1 MNKMSRRSTNP
12 ELRKVVSQLKRISR
26 KNNVRIWETVASLL
40 SKPKRSRV
48 AVNVGQIERHVS
60 RGEIIVI
67 PGRVLGSGA
76 IESKVTVAAYK
87 FTSQARDKIE
97 KAGGKCLSLLT
108 LAEKYPKGSG
118 VRIIS

>member
-1 MNKMSRRSTNP
+1 MSRRSTNP

-26 KNNVRIWETVASLL
+26 KNNVRIWEKVASLL

-48 AVNVGQIERHVS
+48 VVNVGQIERHVS
-60 RGEIIVI
+60 KGEIIVI